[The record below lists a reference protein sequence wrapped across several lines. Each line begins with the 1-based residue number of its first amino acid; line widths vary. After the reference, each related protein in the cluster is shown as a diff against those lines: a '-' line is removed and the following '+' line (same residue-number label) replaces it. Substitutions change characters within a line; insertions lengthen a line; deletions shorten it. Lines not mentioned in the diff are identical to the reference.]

1 MRKYS
6 VIFFDLD
13 NTLLDFY
20 ASEKKAIRR
29 VLGMHGLP
37 NGEREAQIYSEI
49 NLSFWKRY
57 ERGEIK
63 REDIFENRFY
73 TFLER
78 MGLKGDVS
86 KISEDYFHCLSEGH
100 DLMEGAADI
109 LKWLKSEGI
118 RVYATTNGITL
129 TQYKR
134 IKDAGIEPYFDGVF
148 VSEEVGAQKPSKQYF
163 DFVLRNIPEVKKS
176 EILIV
181 GDSPS
186 SDILGG
192 INSGIDTCWFA
203 DEKAE
208 CEYQYKFRVSSLADL
223 RQIV

>member
-20 ASEKKAIRR
+20 ASEKNAIRT

-37 NGEREAQIYSEI
+37 NGEEEAKIYSDI
-49 NLSFWKRY
+49 NLSYWKRY
-57 ERGEIK
+57 ERGEIQ
-63 REDIFENRFY
+63 REDIFENRFK

-78 MGLKGDVS
+78 MGLEGDTA
-86 KISEDYFHCLSEGH
+86 KISEDYFHCLSAGH
-100 DLMEGAADI
+100 DLMDGAVHI
-109 LKWLKSEGI
+109 LEWLKNEGI
-118 RVYATTNGITL
+118 RLYATTNGITL

-134 IKDAGIEPYFDGVF
+134 VRDAGIEGYFDGIF
-148 VSEEVGAQKPSKQYF
+148 VSEEVGAQKPSKAYF
-163 DFVLRNIPEVKKS
+163 DHVLRNIPLVNKRN
-176 EILIV
+176 ILIV

-203 DEKAE
+203 HENAE
-208 CEYQYKFRVSSLADL
+208 CNYKYNYRISALSQLKE
-223 RQIV
+223 IV